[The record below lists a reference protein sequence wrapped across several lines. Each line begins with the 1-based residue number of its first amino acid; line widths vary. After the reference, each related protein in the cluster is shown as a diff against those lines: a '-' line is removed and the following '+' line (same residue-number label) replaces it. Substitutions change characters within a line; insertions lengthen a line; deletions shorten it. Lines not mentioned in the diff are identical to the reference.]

1 MRHTPLNKYLLG
13 SEGCSQRL
21 HSARVERVREW
32 FEVCFLLH
40 QGWSSF
46 WNSSLFSLF
55 PPFPPLLSASS
66 LFSVMLRF
74 QPLCCLVS
82 FPVNCFFSSPLLR
95 CELPPPSPSLVGLF
109 HQSFV
114 YLTFFLFSFIP
125 FKSLPFPSPISPSPN
140 VFLNIFDQCRS
151 TPNVSLLPSLK
162 RRLSSLTIGDS
173 ERKSSAAQQRE
184 PTADIHAETTGNHHI
199 PSWLMVFVL
208 LNIQKTTLA
217 SFHPHPPRSWSC
229 PEMRGR
235 AEGPARF
242 RLHSVWRESQ
252 ASAERPTRWD
262 AWTPLRFYF
271 ILAKEVLRK
280 EVTRLVVLNLNDH
293 VVCRSA
299 L

>member
-74 QPLCCLVS
+74 QPLFCLVS
-82 FPVNCFFSSPLLR
+82 FPFNCFFSSPLLR

-125 FKSLPFPSPISPSPN
+125 FKSLPFPSPISPSPS
-140 VFLNIFDQCRS
+140 VFSEQFRS
-151 TPNVSLLPSLK
+151 VSFHAK
-162 RRLSSLTIGDS
+162 CFSSPVSQTQ
-173 ERKSSAAQQRE
+173 AQQS
-184 PTADIHAETTGNHHI
+184 DH
-199 PSWLMVFVL
+199 
-208 LNIQKTTLA
+208 
-217 SFHPHPPRSWSC
+217 
-229 PEMRGR
+229 RGLGAQILCR
-235 AEGPARF
+235 PAEGAHGWHPC
-242 RLHSVWRESQ
+242 
-252 ASAERPTRWD
+252 WD
-262 AWTPLRFYF
+262 HR
-271 ILAKEVLRK
+271 
-280 EVTRLVVLNLNDH
+280 
-293 VVCRSA
+293 
-299 L
+299 